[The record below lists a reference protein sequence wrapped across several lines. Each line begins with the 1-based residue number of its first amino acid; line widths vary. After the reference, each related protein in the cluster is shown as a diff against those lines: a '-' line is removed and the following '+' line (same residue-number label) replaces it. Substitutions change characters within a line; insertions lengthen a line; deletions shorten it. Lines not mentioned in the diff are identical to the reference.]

1 MSVNVDSI
9 VLIKILSAAVAIQ
22 SNIATLV
29 FLGQLCI
36 AYLYATKV
44 ARAILIAHRQFSY
57 KKTPCKMQS
66 VFVCILLSSNE
77 LTFRELASFTSFL
90 KTWFGKYEF
99 QLD

>member
-22 SNIATLV
+22 SNIASLV

-57 KKTPCKMQS
+57 KNTLQDAKC
-66 VFVCILLSSNE
+66 
-77 LTFRELASFTSFL
+77 FRLYSAS
-90 KTWFGKYEF
+90 
-99 QLD
+99 QQRINV